1 MFFKKKIEKQNNNQL
16 IKIAALMIHAG
27 KIDENFSK
35 QEEMIIKQA
44 LLKMGANTENIKE
57 IIEQSKIIEENANQ
71 ILDFTKEVK
80 AMDDEKKIEIIE
92 TLWRII
98 YSNKDADVYETNL
111 MRRLAGLMYID
122 NKIMG
127 SIQEKIKKALLKMGA
142 NTENIQEIIEK
153 SKVIEE
159 NANQILDFTKEVK
172 VMDEE
177 KKIEI
182 IETLWRI
189 IYSNKPKKIFKK
201 TDKQVEKGNPFGVL
215 KNLNFN

>member
-44 LLKMGANTENIKE
+44 LLKMGANKENIQD
-57 IIEQSKIIEENANQ
+57 IIEQSKVIEENANQ

-80 AMDDEKKIEIIE
+80 TMDDKRKIEIVE

-98 YSNKDADVYETNL
+98 YSNKDADIYETNL

-127 SIQEKIKKALLKMGA
+127 SIQEKIRK
-142 NTENIQEIIEK
+142 EI
-153 SKVIEE
+153 S
-159 NANQILDFTKEVK
+159 
-172 VMDEE
+172 
-177 KKIEI
+177 
-182 IETLWRI
+182 
-189 IYSNKPKKIFKK
+189 
-201 TDKQVEKGNPFGVL
+201 
-215 KNLNFN
+215 